1 MSKIRSL
8 QYLLLDTLNKKKL
21 SNQVRTTISKS
32 LKIKLVNDHYLIN
45 WIDNNNTKEIKVD
58 TSKFRFYSRND
69 IANITSEN
77 FLDQNNKNA
86 KDIINKN
93 IEGNY
98 LTKNKGNLLSKDVF
112 TLLYFSSILF
122 LASYY
127 SNIDIKIS
135 LIAIFF
141 TMMIEIILKSN
152 KFTAFFLLIFSIF
165 KPNELFFFV
174 SVFYLIIYFFDVYS
188 KLKFLNYFLLFISIY
203 LNLFY
208 FEFGKLEFSIQLL
221 CLSVMY
227 FVVMFNNFFRYNSKN
242 LWIYVF
248 PSFSFLFFFKGFFIE
263 SYLILIFFYAYY
275 KIMKLLNY

>member
-8 QYLLLDTLNKKKL
+8 QYLLLDTLNKKNI
-21 SNQVRTTISKS
+21 SNQVRTKISKS
-32 LKIKLVNDHYLIN
+32 LKIKLVNDSYLIS
-45 WIDNNNTKEIKVD
+45 WLDNNNIKEIKVD
-58 TSKFRFYSRND
+58 ISKFRFYSRND
-69 IANITSEN
+69 IANIKSEN
-77 FLDQNNKNA
+77 FLEQNNLNA
-86 KDIINKN
+86 KEIVNKI

-98 LTKNKGNLLSKDVF
+98 LSKNKGNFLSKDVF
-112 TLLYFSSILF
+112 TSLYFSSILF

-141 TMMIEIILKSN
+141 IMMIEIILKSN
-152 KFTAFFLLIFSIF
+152 KLTPFLLLIFSIF
-165 KPNELFFFV
+165 KPNELFFFA
-174 SVFYLIIYFFDVYS
+174 SVFYLIIYIFDVYT

-208 FEFGKLEFSIQLL
+208 FESGKIEFSIQLL
-221 CLSVMY
+221 LLIVIY
-227 FVVMFNNFFRYNSKN
+227 FIVMFNNFFRFSSKN

-263 SYLILIFFYAYY
+263 SYLILIFFYTYY
-275 KIMKLLNY
+275 KITNFLKY